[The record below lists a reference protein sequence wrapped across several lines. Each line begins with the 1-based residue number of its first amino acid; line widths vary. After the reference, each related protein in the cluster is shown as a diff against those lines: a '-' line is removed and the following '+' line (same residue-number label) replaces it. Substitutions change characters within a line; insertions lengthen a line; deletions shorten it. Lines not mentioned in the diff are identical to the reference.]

1 MIYFVAENELD
12 PDCFYGSLKV
22 LDRGRKEK
30 KMFDLIKK
38 AMFTGLGLAFM
49 TKEKVEEISK
59 EIVKKGKLSETEGKE
74 FIDELQ
80 KKSEEAK
87 EKVEAQIESVVK
99 ETLKKMDIATRDD
112 FLRVEKQLEDLANSI
127 KEKKPQA

>member
-1 MIYFVAENELD
+1 MF
-12 PDCFYGSLKV
+12 CGFLKV
-22 LDRGRKEK
+22 LERGRKEK

-49 TKEKVEEISK
+49 TKEKIEEFSK
-59 EIVKKGKLSETEGKE
+59 EIVEKGKLSEAEGKE

-87 EKVEAQIESVVK
+87 EKFEAQIESVVK
-99 ETLKKMDIATRDD
+99 DTLKKMNIATRDD
-112 FLRVEKQLEDLANSI
+112 FLRLEKQLEALAKSI
-127 KEKKPQA
+127 KVVKPQA